1 MTSLANSN
9 TEALLQVEL
18 SRARRPLLLQLS
30 SIWWLDSDSWSAWHC
45 TSYTKLC
52 TKMGQ
57 RFPQRLI
64 GVKVSECIMIY
75 NLTSTTAFSLFHKI
89 KKSSH
94 EFPSDNGHIQLILHP
109 LSDVYS
115 ASSMLYWAL
124 CLHPPTKRHFMG
136 SSFLLKLTLCYVHM
150 SKREKSSPR
159 VESAGD
165 SYCH

>member
-30 SIWWLDSDSWSAWHC
+30 SIWWLDSDSWSRWHC

-52 TKMGQ
+52 MKMGQ

-89 KKSSH
+89 KIISW
-94 EFPSDNGHIQLILHP
+94 I
-109 LSDVYS
+109 
-115 ASSMLYWAL
+115 
-124 CLHPPTKRHFMG
+124 
-136 SSFLLKLTLCYVHM
+136 
-150 SKREKSSPR
+150 SKRQWTYSTYSTSIFRCVQCILYVVLSPLFTPSHKKAFYGFQLPAKIDALLRSR
-159 VESAGD
+159 V
-165 SYCH
+165 